1 VWPEA
6 HVSLTVPIHPLV
18 MILKARN
25 VTQKYMSYLMEEE
38 KDASY
43 QQLSWCMKN
52 NVFPDMMDIYK
63 TANAAL
69 GESSLLEEAQ
79 ERH

>member
-1 VWPEA
+1 
-6 HVSLTVPIHPLV
+6 
-18 MILKARN
+18 
-25 VTQKYMSYLMEEE
+25 MEEE

-52 NVFPDMMDIYK
+52 NVFPDMMVIYK